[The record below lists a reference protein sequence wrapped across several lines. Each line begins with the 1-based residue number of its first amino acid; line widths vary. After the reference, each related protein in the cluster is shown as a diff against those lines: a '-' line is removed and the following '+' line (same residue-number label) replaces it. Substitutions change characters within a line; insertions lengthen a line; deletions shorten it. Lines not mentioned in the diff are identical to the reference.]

1 MDHKELCTLCPRK
14 CLADRVDNLGVC
26 QEKREMKVARAALH
40 MWEEPCIS
48 GKNGSGAIFFSG
60 CSLRCVYCQN
70 KKISKD
76 NFGKQVTPAK
86 LAQIMLRLQS
96 EGAANIDLVTPTHF
110 SPLIK
115 ESLKMVKGEL
125 NIPVIYNTSGYE
137 NEDVIEGLRGY
148 IDVFLPDYKYK
159 GKFLSRKLSN
169 AVDYPEKAAA
179 AIEKM
184 VDITGPC
191 KFDANGMILKG
202 TIIRHLVLPGFLE
215 NTYAVLDDIAKR
227 FKDKGVLISLMGQY
241 TPCYYEGETESLKR
255 PLNEVEYQQ
264 AVDHACYLGLD
275 GFMQDLSS
283 ADRKYTPNFDLEG
296 L

>member
-1 MDHKELCTLCPRK
+1 MCG
-14 CLADRVDNLGVC
+14 ADRIDTLGFC
-26 QEKREMKVARAALH
+26 HEKKEMKIARAALH

-76 NFGKQVTPAK
+76 NFGETVTPSQLAK
-86 LAQIMLRLQS
+86 IMLRLQD
-96 EGAANIDLVTPTHF
+96 EGACNINLVTPTHF

-115 ESLKMVKGEL
+115 ETLKEVKPQL
-125 NIPVIYNTSGYE
+125 HIPVVYNTGGYE
-137 NEDVIEGLRGY
+137 IPEIVEGLRGY
-148 IDVFLPDYKYK
+148 VDVFLPDYKYK

-169 AVDYPEKAAA
+169 AVDYPQMAASS
-179 AIEKM
+179 IEKM

-191 KFDANGMILKG
+191 TFDENGMILKG

-215 NTYAVLDDIAKR
+215 NTFAVLDDIAKR

-241 TPCYYEGETESLKR
+241 TPYYYEGEIESLKR
-255 PLNEVEYQQ
+255 PLTDVEYEK
-264 AVDHACYLGLD
+264 ALDYAASLGLE
-275 GFMQDLSS
+275 GFMQDLTS
-283 ADRKYTPNFDLEG
+283 ADKKYTPSFNLEG
-296 L
+296 VIK